1 MTTGRFPSTYIEQIS
16 QEVRQTP
23 NEYLPQLLQII
34 RVFRESVTLKP
45 AAESFR
51 QGWREVIHDETQP
64 VTELWD
70 GIDAE

>member
-1 MTTGRFPSTYIEQIS
+1 MLNRSARKYARRPTDD
-16 QEVRQTP
+16 
-23 NEYLPQLLQII
+23 LPQLRQII

-51 QGWREVIHDETQP
+51 QGWREVVHDETQP
-64 VTELWD
+64 VAELRD